1 MKLIKL
7 NKVLAAL
14 SFFACASASA
24 VPFTIDV
31 SGIESVGLDGDPAN
45 VVRVLNIGANSTVT
59 GITYNVNLTAID
71 PSYLSEFAVL
81 LGNSGGIDFRTFLPA
96 YPNDIP
102 DNFSGTE
109 DYSGFDDLAAIGAE
123 FTVGADGIL
132 SLQFFE
138 DGVDDFLGA
147 ADGIWNFGTI
157 TFEVELAD
165 VEQPGEVPEPSTTL
179 LMGAGLAMLG
189 YAGRRRRAAGKAAA

>member
-7 NKVLAAL
+7 NKVVAAL
-14 SFFACASASA
+14 SFFACASVSA
-24 VPFTIDV
+24 VPFTFDV
-31 SGIESVGLDGDPAN
+31 TGIESVGSDGNADN
-45 VVRVLNIGANSTVT
+45 VVREINIGANSTIT
-59 GITYNVNLTAID
+59 GITYDVNVTAFY

-81 LGNSGGIDFRTFLPA
+81 LGNSDDTDFRTFLPG
-96 YPNDIP
+96 YPNDVP
-102 DNFSGTE
+102 DEFAGTAT
-109 DYSGFDDLAAIGAE
+109 YRGFDDLAAVGAS

-132 SLQFFE
+132 RLQFFE
-138 DGVDDFLGA
+138 DGADDFPG
-147 ADGIWNFGTI
+147 ADGIWNFGSI

-165 VEQPGEVPEPSTTL
+165 IEEPGEVPEPSTTL